1 MSKINPEELSE
12 AEALELLTQ
21 YEKREV
27 RWKNLGLKGTLIGA
41 IGAALFAVMEVE
53 ALSFIFTL
61 VLLVGVGFIVVG
73 GRFRSKAESVVNA
86 QLYDF
91 YEAELQKAFGPC
103 QHTEGM
109 DINEPLLKELRVV
122 DEGWSEHAVWRFYE
136 GDYHGTHFSVENVKL
151 GKEVYDGEN
160 GDRTVEIF
168 DGAVLRCKDV
178 CHPALDIAL
187 CGPGTDHQSDLTDPA
202 VFRQSF
208 SARTADGQ
216 PADHLVTP
224 KLRELIQKMEFIG
237 TQYTVTA
244 LLFRN
249 GEAMLAIRRYNFGY
263 ALQGDK
269 SLRDLDAVRKRFI
282 DSLTPVCKLIDI
294 LRDSCGK
301 L

>member
-103 QHTEGM
+103 QHTGEM
-109 DINEPLLKELRVV
+109 DINEALLRELRVV
-122 DEGWSEHAVWRFYE
+122 DEDWCWHAAWRFYE
-136 GDYHGTHFSVENVKL
+136 GDYHGTHFSVANVKL
-151 GKEVYDGEN
+151 GKKIDQGQEGKSLVEN
-160 GDRTVEIF
+160 YN
-168 DGAVLRCKDV
+168 GAVLRCKDV

-202 VFRQSF
+202 VFRQTF
-208 SARTADGQ
+208 SARTADGR

-224 KLRELIQKMEFIG
+224 QLRELIQKMASK
-237 TQYTVTA
+237 YMVTA

>member
-1 MSKINPEELSE
+1 MSKINHEELSE

-86 QLYDF
+86 QLYGF
-91 YEAELQKAFGPC
+91 YDAELQKTFGPC
-103 QHTEGM
+103 QHTGEM
-109 DINEPLLKELRVV
+109 DINEALLRELRVV

-187 CGPGTDHQSDLTDPA
+187 CGPGTDHQSDLTDHA
-202 VFRQSF
+202 VFRQTF
-208 SARTADGQ
+208 SARTADGR

-224 KLRELIQKMEFIG
+224 QLRELIQKMASK
-237 TQYTVTA
+237 YMVTA

-249 GEAMLAIRRYNFGY
+249 GEAMLAIRWYNFGY
-263 ALQGDK
+263 ALQEDK
-269 SLRDLDAVRKRFI
+269 SLRNLDEVRKRFI
-282 DSLTPVCKLIDI
+282 NSLTPVCDLIDI
-294 LRDSCGK
+294 LRDSCGE